1 MILSDTTYWH
11 HSRQVS
17 WPLYPAQNRH
27 ISPVPVRT
35 LLTPKLCIK
44 AYRPYGAP
52 SLPRLPYINSPRSR
66 SRTEKFPKKFF
77 AKFPQNSHLL
87 AGIRR
92 TPQNPLYVQNASNSA
107 KPRLCYIPQKF
118 FQKIFSNF
126 FPKILRPRALA
137 SIGDASKCAKC
148 YIARNFSQ
156 KFFPKIFG
164 IFNLYETPPVRS

>member
-87 AGIRR
+87 AGIRTVPQESAELR
-92 TPQNPLYVQNASNSA
+92 KTRFMFKTPQTPQNPVYVTF
-107 KPRLCYIPQKF
+107 R
-118 FQKIFSNF
+118 
-126 FPKILRPRALA
+126 
-137 SIGDASKCAKC
+137 
-148 YIARNFSQ
+148 RNFSK
-156 KFFPKIFG
+156 KFFPIFSPK
-164 IFNLYETPPVRS
+164 F